1 VKGVLSWVFFK
12 KWGEWV
18 CERNFNSYVWSVVHG
33 SKCVQTKK
41 HGRNLCVTN
50 NCNGVHKMM
59 NKPLDFLLKYLFLLN
74 PLLDLSQTSNTF
86 SLEGV
91 ERSFK
96 FSPSLGLL
104 QGNYICR
111 K

>member
-1 VKGVLSWVFFK
+1 
-12 KWGEWV
+12 
-18 CERNFNSYVWSVVHG
+18 
-33 SKCVQTKK
+33 VQTKK

-50 NCNGVHKMM
+50 NCNGVHKMISM

-96 FSPSLGLL
+96 ISPSLGLL

>member
-1 VKGVLSWVFFK
+1 MIS
-12 KWGEWV
+12 
-18 CERNFNSYVWSVVHG
+18 
-33 SKCVQTKK
+33 
-41 HGRNLCVTN
+41 
-50 NCNGVHKMM
+50 M

-96 FSPSLGLL
+96 ISPSLGLL